1 MAQAAQKTF
10 LVVKINHQISRL
22 QDVIAK
28 NKPNFDIQKFELEI
42 NADLSELEK
51 IVKIMVGSSESQSE
65 VEELTNEMVA
75 LMKKVDD
82 SLDAYHSAVCQIA
95 LMRVL
100 PKKETLRKLDE
111 LMLFDGRTVLRFAA
125 VMIAGAVLVVR
136 FILYNAEYYIG
147 DRDDVALKTTAW
159 SSIFFL
165 SFLEFLEIL
174 QRAVGFKSMCCKVFD
189 VMVCSVVIVF
199 WILSIGLLLLYEYD
213 YGYPVPKGY
222 RVLQIALCS
231 IFAIIQFCWITVNVE
246 EIIDDIRSRRSEDAE
261 TDPVELNSDLISL

>member
-82 SLDAYHSAVCQIA
+82 SLDAYHS
-95 LMRVL
+95 
-100 PKKETLRKLDE
+100 
-111 LMLFDGRTVLRFAA
+111 
-125 VMIAGAVLVVR
+125 
-136 FILYNAEYYIG
+136 
-147 DRDDVALKTTAW
+147 
-159 SSIFFL
+159 
-165 SFLEFLEIL
+165 
-174 QRAVGFKSMCCKVFD
+174 
-189 VMVCSVVIVF
+189 
-199 WILSIGLLLLYEYD
+199 
-213 YGYPVPKGY
+213 
-222 RVLQIALCS
+222 
-231 IFAIIQFCWITVNVE
+231 
-246 EIIDDIRSRRSEDAE
+246 
-261 TDPVELNSDLISL
+261 